1 MTDPVTAD
9 RRLSPPDLRAE
20 VIGLACEPPADSQV
34 PLARW
39 SSTELAREAVSRGIC
54 EQISGVTVWRWLSE
68 DAIKPWLDVARV
80 DEQTVEVV
88 FQDRPVGSG
97 RGAVLA
103 FPPARFLGPPSE
115 PDVRVSTHP
124 ALHEPMP
131 SNHAVAPVVVAV
143 CQGVG
148 MLVPR

>member
-54 EQISGVTVWRWLSE
+54 EHVSGVTVWRWLWGC
-68 DAIKPWLDVARV
+68 AIARV
-80 DEQTVEVV
+80 GRAAEHR
-88 FQDRPVGSG
+88 FGRDRC
-97 RGAVLA
+97 
-103 FPPARFLGPPSE
+103 
-115 PDVRVSTHP
+115 VSP
-124 ALHEPMP
+124 RL
-131 SNHAVAPVVVAV
+131 PVVSGSDVITVLRKAGFAD
-143 CQGVG
+143 QPGW
-148 MLVPR
+148 